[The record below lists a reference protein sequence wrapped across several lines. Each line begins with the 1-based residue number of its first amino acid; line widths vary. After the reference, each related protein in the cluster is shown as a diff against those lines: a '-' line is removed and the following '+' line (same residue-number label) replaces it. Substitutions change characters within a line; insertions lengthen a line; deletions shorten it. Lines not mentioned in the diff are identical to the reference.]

1 MIGPVKLKVSE
12 MMGKVLI
19 GRSSSAYPISCNLLL
34 VLNDVNST
42 FIFYCVV
49 GFCFYFLISNYT
61 EKAKILYFLNLV
73 YF

>member
-12 MMGKVLI
+12 MVGKVLI

-34 VLNDVNST
+34 LLNDVNST

-49 GFCFYFLISNYT
+49 GFCFCFLI
-61 EKAKILYFLNLV
+61 YFRHPGIHT
-73 YF
+73 FQ